1 MAKKTIEEKILAKN
15 AKSPPGWLYRILIWV
30 CAILNKLSN
39 THFTYNARPAEEDGP
54 IVMIAN
60 HASRVDYQFTAPP
73 CYPKK
78 LNYVVGYNEFFC
90 FPNKLL
96 LALMQVI
103 PKKNFTPDT
112 HTIRQ
117 ILRIVKS
124 GGSICIM
131 PEGMSSITGMAQPVI
146 PGGGKLIKKLGVP
159 VYYSK
164 IAGGY
169 MTYTKHCLDMRKG
182 RIDVSVNKMFSA
194 EELKM
199 LTPEEIEDRMNKLL
213 VALMQVIPK
222 KNFTPDTHTIRQIM
236 RVIKS
241 GGSICIM
248 PEGMSSITGMAQ
260 PVIPGGGKLI
270 KKLGL
275 PVYYSKISGGYMTYT
290 KHCLDMRKGRIEVVV
305 DRMVPADE
313 LKSLTPEQIEDR
325 MNRLLAHDDYMWNK
339 EKQVRFNGKG
349 QMAKNLGDL
358 LYLCPKCGEVY
369 KMHCEGNTMR
379 CKSCGNTVELDECY
393 NLRPVGDSE
402 CPELVT
408 DWTIMER
415 ERAAKEVRKP
425 DFSYSGHVKVG
436 ILPEYKALTG
446 DATSVIAGEGELKL
460 DHAGLHFAGVLEG
473 KSFGFDLPS
482 LMVPTFGMCTDI
494 TRFYTFV
501 DGRFIEFYPDNN
513 DVLLWD
519 HLTEELHRYNGGKWQ
534 NTGYRHTLP

>member
-1 MAKKTIEEKILAKN
+1 MKKRTIEEKILAKN
-15 AKSPPGWLYRILIWV
+15 VKSPPKWLYWILMRV
-30 CAILNKLSN
+30 VDVLNFLSN
-39 THFTYNARPAEEDGP
+39 THITCIKKPADEPGS

-60 HASRVDYQFTAPP
+60 HASRVDYQFTAPV
-73 CYPKK
+73 CYPKR
-78 LNYVVGYNEFFC
+78 LNFVVGYNEFFR

-96 LALMQVI
+96 L
-103 PKKNFTPDT
+103 
-112 HTIRQ
+112 
-117 ILRIVKS
+117 
-124 GGSICIM
+124 G
-131 PEGMSSITGMAQPVI
+131 
-146 PGGGKLIKKLGVP
+146 
-159 VYYSK
+159 
-164 IAGGY
+164 
-169 MTYTKHCLDMRKG
+169 
-182 RIDVSVNKMFSA
+182 
-194 EELKM
+194 
-199 LTPEEIEDRMNKLL
+199 
-213 VALMQVIPK
+213 LMQVIPK

-236 RVIKS
+236 RVVKS

-305 DRMVPADE
+305 DRMFTADE

-358 LYLCPKCGEVY
+358 LYLCPKCGEIY

-473 KSFGFDLPS
+473 KPFSFDLPS